1 MSGCHYLQ
9 AVRRHSVRAGCNR
22 FLPSALPALTAVVLL
37 ACSQDSTWQTREL
50 DGAAFP
56 RLDFTLTGER
66 QSTITEAAFRDHVT
80 LLFFGY
86 TYCPD
91 VCPTTLATLS
101 AAIDRLPAA
110 QRDRVRVLFVS
121 VDPGRD
127 DPARL
132 NEYTDAFGPG
142 FVGATADVARLRR
155 LAGRYG
161 SSFGYGEPDE
171 SGNYPVSHGS
181 SVLAFDGRGR
191 ARLLIRPEDDAEDV
205 AHDLARLLH

>member
-1 MSGCHYLQ
+1 M
-9 AVRRHSVRAGCNR
+9 
-22 FLPSALPALTAVVLL
+22 AVVLL
-37 ACSQDSTWQTREL
+37 ACSQEPTWRTREL

-56 RLDFTLTGER
+56 GLDFALTGER
-66 QSTITEAAFRDHVT
+66 GSTITEAAFRGHVT

-101 AAIDRLPAA
+101 AAIDGLPDS
-110 QRDRVRVLFVS
+110 QHERIRVLFVS

-132 NEYTDAFGPG
+132 ADYTDAFGPE

-155 LAGRYG
+155 LASRYG
-161 SSFGYGEPDE
+161 SAFGYGERDE

-181 SVLAFDGRGR
+181 SVLAFDGRGQ
-191 ARLLIRPEDDAEDV
+191 ARLLIRPEDNAEDI
-205 AHDLARLLH
+205 AHDLGRLIR